1 MNIPDFPLPSNTSV
15 SITFRSPTV
24 ADCMAFAELDTAF
37 EEQLTTQYLN
47 TLQVSDLNDSGNWT
61 GEDRRTALWWIFI
74 SSREDK
80 SIGFSYHCDLCDED
94 HYPVINMTA
103 LGATAVTITGKPFRD
118 IEFKHGDK
126 VYAAKVHP
134 LSGYSLEHLEQLKN
148 ARNSFTVGSV
158 QYKKAANTLSLF
170 EMLHSFDID
179 AQSVD
184 QDEAL
189 AFKKALVESMDVDR
203 EFRPLAVSIEIALR
217 EMRHGLLTKYQDAG
231 YLMLAQRSPCAKEG
245 DSLQPILLPFR
256 AGMFIPI
263 I

>member
-15 SITFRSPTV
+15 VITFRSPTV
-24 ADCMAFAELDTAF
+24 ADCMAFAELDPNF

-47 TLQVSDLNDSGNWT
+47 TLQVNELNNSGEWT

-94 HYPVINMTA
+94 HYPVINMTSI
-103 LGATAVTITGKPFRD
+103 GETAVTITGRPFRD
-118 IEFKHGDK
+118 IEFKHGGK

-148 ARNSFTVGSV
+148 VRNSFDVGTVK
-158 QYKKAANTLSLF
+158 YKKAANTLSLF
-170 EMLHSFDID
+170 EMLHSFDIG
-179 AQSVD
+179 D
-184 QDEAL
+184 QCSDQNEAL
-189 AFKKALVESMDVDR
+189 AFKKTLVESMDVDL
-203 EFRPLAVSIEIALR
+203 EFRPLAASIEMGLR
-217 EMRHGLLTKYQDAG
+217 EMRHGLLTKYQDAN
-231 YLMLAQRSPCAKEG
+231 YLMLGQRAPCAKEG
-245 DSLQPILLPFR
+245 DQQQPILLPFR